1 MQWVDQ
7 RFPRCELVAMGGG
20 ASFDFGFNFAIK
32 SAMFFYTVL
41 RFLAISL
48 VTDLKAITGILFVI
62 KQPSI
67 PAFFENKA

>member
-1 MQWVDQ
+1 
-7 RFPRCELVAMGGG
+7 
-20 ASFDFGFNFAIK
+20 
-32 SAMFFYTVL
+32 MFFYTVL